1 MVPTLKNAFVGYA
14 VGTSIAVIGLYIAF
28 AIPIYLRVRAGEA
41 FERGAWHL
49 GRHYRWIDWVAVA
62 WILFISIVFL
72 LPFAKVGIPGNEG
85 FTWDFVNYTPIT
97 VGAAL
102 LLFRRVVRPVGP
114 QVVQGP
120 SAAGRRGRVGPD
132 RERVRGSRSSCA
144 DPRLV
149 DDASR
154 IPAWSRARSRTRAAS
169 STTCSTGSSTSTG
182 SECSRS
188 AAATGA

>member
-102 LLFRRVVRPVGP
+102 LLVGGWYVLSAHKWFKAQCGTATRR
-114 QVVQGP
+114 
-120 SAAGRRGRVGPD
+120 SWA
-132 RERVRGSRSSCA
+132 GSRAST
-144 DPRLV
+144 RLPQQLRR
-149 DDASR
+149 S
-154 IPAWSRARSRTRAAS
+154 PARRRRF
-169 STTCSTGSSTSTG
+169 
-182 SECSRS
+182 
-188 AAATGA
+188 